1 MIEWIM
7 GLYQSVLNQTAHMPQ
22 AQAALI
28 TISSVSIAGL
38 IGFLLIKLPKAI
50 GNFFRGQ
57 CMTSLTF
64 NTSGS
69 TWGDYNQMQYTAFLK
84 WFSKNAWFNWSR
96 IITIDGESRNEL
108 GAVGPGVGT
117 HIFIFKRRF
126 FFFRITEKDSQ
137 GTHLSKYNISISVIG
152 RSKQPLYDLM
162 NAFMDQVD
170 PTNYITM
177 FDANERDWSWI
188 TRMEKRRAGT
198 MVIQK
203 NVQEELFEPLKEF
216 VNNREWYLERGLD
229 YKFCSLLYGPPGTGK
244 SSIAREVANVLG
256 RDLYK
261 MSPDGDISYTSL
273 FQKAKGGVVL
283 IEDIDAFGVARKR
296 TSAVTDVEAGIA
308 VPTTKVSSGS
318 SLTPIKVEDDSDK
331 GDSFGDALSEY
342 LGGSLSELLNGLQGV
357 IPLDDVIVLI
367 TTNHPEKLDPALIRD
382 GRVDRRILV
391 DYFSHEDIVK
401 YIKLMYKTDYDGET
415 LPPLPVA
422 TVSKHFLDNKWSV
435 EKFIEALLSLKED
448 NVFMLNAS
456 GE

>member
-1 MIEWIM
+1 MIEWVM
-7 GLYQSVLNQTAHMPQ
+7 GLYQSVLDQTAHMPQ
-22 AQAALI
+22 AQSALI
-28 TISSVSIAGL
+28 TISSVSIAGA
-38 IGFLLIKLPKAI
+38 IAFVLIKLPKAI

-96 IITIDGESRNEL
+96 IITLDGESRNEF

-126 FFFRITEKDSQ
+126 FFFRITEKDSN

-152 RSKQPLYDLM
+152 RSKQPLYELM
-162 NAFMDQVD
+162 DAFMDQAD
-170 PTNYITM
+170 PANYITM
-177 FDANERDWSWI
+177 FDANKTDWTWV
-188 TRMEKRRAGT
+188 TRTQKRRPGT

-203 NVQEELFEPLKEF
+203 NIQEELIDPLKEF
-216 VNNREWYLERGLD
+216 VNSREWYMERGLD
-229 YKFCSLLYGPPGTGK
+229 YKFCALLYGPPGTGK

-256 RDLYK
+256 RNLYK

-273 FQKAKGGVVL
+273 FQNAKGGVVL
-283 IEDIDAFGVARKR
+283 IEDIDAFGIARKR
-296 TSAVTDVEAGIA
+296 TSAVTDVEAGVA
-308 VPTTKVSSGS
+308 VPTTKISSGS
-318 SLTPIKVEDDSDK
+318 TLTTINTDDDE
-331 GDSFGDALSEY
+331 GASFGDALSEY
-342 LGGSLSELLNGLQGV
+342 LGGSLSDLLNGLQGV

-391 DYFSHEDIVK
+391 DYFSHEDIVS
-401 YIKLMYKTDYDGET
+401 YIKLMYKTDYVGET
-415 LPPLPVA
+415 LPSLPVA

-435 EKFIEALLSLKED
+435 NDFTKALLSLKED
-448 NVFMLNAS
+448 NVFLLNVS

>member
-1 MIEWIM
+1 MIEWVM
-7 GLYQSVLNQTAHMPQ
+7 GLYQSVLDQTAHMPQ
-22 AQAALI
+22 AQSALI
-28 TISSVSIAGL
+28 TISSVSIAGA
-38 IGFLLIKLPKAI
+38 IAFVLIKLPKAI

-96 IITIDGESRNEL
+96 IITLDGESRNEF

-126 FFFRITEKDSQ
+126 FFFRITEKDSN

-152 RSKQPLYDLM
+152 RSKQPLYELM
-162 NAFMDQVD
+162 DAFMDQAD
-170 PTNYITM
+170 PANYITM
-177 FDANERDWSWI
+177 FDANKTDWTWV
-188 TRMEKRRAGT
+188 TRTEKRRAGT
-198 MVIQK
+198 MVIQE
-203 NVQEELFEPLKEF
+203 NVQKELFDPLKEF
-216 VNNREWYLERGLD
+216 VNSREWYLERGLD
-229 YKFCSLLYGPPGTGK
+229 YKFCALLYGPPGTGK
-244 SSIAREVANVLG
+244 SSVAREVANVLG
-256 RDLYK
+256 RNLYK

-273 FQKAKGGVVL
+273 FQGAKGGVVL
-283 IEDIDAFGVARKR
+283 IEDIDAFGIARKR
-296 TSAVTDVEAGIA
+296 TSAITDVEAGVA
-308 VPTTKVSSGS
+308 VPTNKVSSGS
-318 SLTPIKVEDDSDK
+318 TLTTINADEDEGS
-331 GDSFGDALSEY
+331 SFGDALSEF
-342 LGGSLSELLNGLQGV
+342 LGGSLSDLLNGLQGV

-391 DYFSHEDIVK
+391 DYFGHEDIVR
-401 YIKLMYKTDYDGET
+401 YIKLMYKTDYQGPT
-415 LPPLPVA
+415 LPSLPVA

-435 EKFIEALLSLKED
+435 DNFIEALLSLKED
-448 NVFMLNAS
+448 NVFQLTAN

>member
-1 MIEWIM
+1 MIEWVM
-7 GLYQSVLNQTAHMPQ
+7 GLYQTVLDQTVHMPQ
-22 AQAALI
+22 AQAALV

-38 IGFLLIKLPKAI
+38 IGFLLIKLPKTI

-96 IITIDGESRNEL
+96 IITLDGESRNEF

-152 RSKQPLYDLM
+152 RSKQPLYELM
-162 NAFMDQVD
+162 DAFMDQAD
-170 PTNYITM
+170 PANYITM
-177 FDANERDWSWI
+177 FDANKTDWTWV
-188 TRMEKRRAGT
+188 TRTQKRRPGT

-203 NVQEELFEPLKEF
+203 NIQEELIDPLKEF
-216 VNNREWYLERGLD
+216 VNSREWYMERGLD
-229 YKFCSLLYGPPGTGK
+229 YKFCALLYGPPGTGK

-256 RDLYK
+256 RNLYK

-273 FQKAKGGVVL
+273 FQNAKGGVVL
-283 IEDIDAFGVARKR
+283 IEDIDAFGIARKR
-296 TSAVTDVEAGIA
+296 TSAVTDVEAGVA
-308 VPTTKVSSGS
+308 VPTTKISSGS
-318 SLTPIKVEDDSDK
+318 TLTPINTDDDE
-331 GDSFGDALSEY
+331 GASFGDALSEY
-342 LGGSLSELLNGLQGV
+342 LGGSLSDLLNGLQGV

-391 DYFSHEDIVK
+391 DYFSHEDIVS
-401 YIKLMYKTDYDGET
+401 YIKLMYKTDYVGET
-415 LPPLPVA
+415 LPSLPVA

-435 EKFIEALLSLKED
+435 NDFTKALLSLKED
-448 NVFMLNAS
+448 NVFLLNAS

>member
-1 MIEWIM
+1 MIEWVM
-7 GLYQSVLNQTAHMPQ
+7 GLYQSVLNQTASMPQ
-22 AQAALI
+22 AQAALV
-28 TISSVSIAGL
+28 TTSSIFMAGVVA
-38 IGFLLIKLPKAI
+38 FLLIKLPKAI
-50 GNFFRGQ
+50 AAFFRGQ

-84 WFSKNAWFNWSR
+84 WFSKNSWFNWSR
-96 IITIDGESRNEL
+96 IITLDGESRNEF

-152 RSKQPLYDLM
+152 RSKQPLYELM
-162 NAFMDQVD
+162 DAFMDQAD
-170 PTNYITM
+170 PANYITM
-177 FDANERDWSWI
+177 FDANKTDWTWV
-188 TRMEKRRAGT
+188 TRTEKRRAGT

-216 VNNREWYLERGLD
+216 VKSREWYMERGLD
-229 YKFCSLLYGPPGTGK
+229 YKFCALLYGPPGTGK
-244 SSIAREVANVLG
+244 SSVAREVANMLG
-256 RDLYK
+256 RNLYK

-273 FQKAKGGVVL
+273 FQGAKGGVVL
-283 IEDIDAFGVARKR
+283 IEDIDAFGIARKR
-296 TSAVTDVEAGIA
+296 TSAITNVEAGIA
-308 VPTTKVSSGS
+308 IPTTKTSSGS
-318 SLTPIKVEDDSDK
+318 ALTSLSVPEDDKEDTL
-331 GDSFGDALSEY
+331 GDAMAEF

-391 DYFSHEDIVK
+391 DYFNHEDIVN
-401 YIKLMYKTDYDGET
+401 YIKLMYKTDYQGPT
-415 LPPLPVA
+415 LPSLPVA

-435 EKFIEALLSLKED
+435 DNFTEALLSLKED
-448 NVFMLNAS
+448 NVFLMTAN